1 MSMSIPTIDTK
12 KSEQIVKE
20 LVKAYWAELETIQ
33 NYIAASTNLAGIRA
47 QEIKESLRTDIP
59 DELGHAQ
66 QLAKRIHVLGG
77 TVPGSLEF
85 KASQNTLQPP
95 KDQRDVV
102 SVIHGVLDA
111 EAAAIR
117 QYQKIVEI
125 CDGVDYVTQDMCIG
139 IMGDEQ
145 EHHREFVEFLAEYET
160 PGGNS
165 ESARL

>member
-1 MSMSIPTIDTK
+1 MSLPTIDTK
-12 KSEQIVKE
+12 KNEQIVKE
-20 LVKAYWAELETIQ
+20 LITAYWSELETVQ

-47 QEIKESLRTDIP
+47 QEIKESLRTDVP

-77 TVPGSLEF
+77 TVPGSQDF
-85 KASQNTLQPP
+85 KATQSTLQPL
-95 KDQRDVV
+95 KDQRDVL

-111 EAAAIR
+111 EAMAIR
-117 QYQKIVEI
+117 QYQKIIEL

-160 PGGNS
+160 PDGKN
-165 ESARL
+165 ETFRV

>member
-1 MSMSIPTIDTK
+1 MTIPTIDTK
-12 KSEQIVKE
+12 KNEQIVKE
-20 LVKAYWAELETIQ
+20 LITAYWSELETIQ

-47 QEIKESLRTDIP
+47 QEIKGSLRTDIP

-77 TVPGSLEF
+77 TVPGSLDF
-85 KASQNTLQPP
+85 KASQNSLQPLS
-95 KDQRDVV
+95 DARDVV

-111 EAAAIR
+111 EAGAIR
-117 QYQKIVEI
+117 QYQKIIEL
-125 CDGVDYVTQDMCIG
+125 CDGADYVTQDMCIG

-160 PGGNS
+160 PSGKDDTV
-165 ESARL
+165 RV

>member
-1 MSMSIPTIDTK
+1 MTSPTIDTK
-12 KSEQIVKE
+12 KNEQIVKE
-20 LVKAYWAELETIQ
+20 LITAYWSELETIQ

-47 QEIKESLRTDIP
+47 QEIKGSLRTDIP

-77 TVPGSLEF
+77 TVPGSQEF
-85 KASQNTLQPP
+85 KASQKSLQPP
-95 KDQRDVV
+95 SDARDVV

-111 EAAAIR
+111 EAGAIR
-117 QYQKIVEI
+117 QYQKIIEL
-125 CDGVDYVTQDMCIG
+125 CDGADYVTQDMCIG

-160 PGGNS
+160 PSGKDDTV
-165 ESARL
+165 RV